1 MTATEEKILYI
12 GSHAAEKPDM
22 AAVPFVFANAALA
35 MDIKATVVL
44 MSEGV
49 YLARKGYVDHMPA
62 AGGFPPMA
70 KLLKDFL
77 EQGGRLLVCTPCI
90 KERKINESDL
100 VEGTQ
105 ATAAGQVNVE
115 AMNSKAVFTF

>member
-12 GSHAAEKPDM
+12 GSHAEEKPDM

-49 YLARKGYVDHMPA
+49 YLARKGYVDNMPA
-62 AGGFPPMA
+62 AGGFPTMA
-70 KLLKDFL
+70 KLLNDFRD
-77 EQGGRLLVCTPCI
+77 QGGRLLVCTPCI
-90 KERKINESDL
+90 KERKIDVTDL
-100 VEGTQ
+100 VEGAQ
-105 ATAAGQVNVE
+105 ATAAAQVNLE
-115 AMNSKAVFTF
+115 AMSSKAVFSF